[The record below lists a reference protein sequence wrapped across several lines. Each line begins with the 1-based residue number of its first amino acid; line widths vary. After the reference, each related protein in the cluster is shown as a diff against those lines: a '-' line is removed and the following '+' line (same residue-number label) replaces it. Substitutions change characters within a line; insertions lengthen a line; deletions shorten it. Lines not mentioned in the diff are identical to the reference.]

1 MNRILSFLGSYAL
14 NLLLNIWG
22 GLIAAVL
29 LVLHFKLGLPIW
41 CFRTVLGCWLIGI
54 AAKTMFFHWVASQ
67 PDIPEK
73 PKENKNPYSQNG
85 YKPRDTKR

>member
-1 MNRILSFLGSYAL
+1 MNRLISFLGSFAL

-41 CFRTVLGCWLIGI
+41 CFWTVLGCWLAGI
-54 AAKTMFFHWVASQ
+54 CARTLFLHWVASQ
-67 PDIPEK
+67 PDVPEK
-73 PKENKNPYSQNG
+73 PKVNKNPYSQKG
-85 YKPRDTKR
+85 YERIDSKR